1 MSPEADKLEH
11 LFSREIDGEAS
22 AEDREL
28 LAALLKSD
36 ARMQALFEEYRSLD
50 RAAGEALRQAA
61 GRRPRVVTLG
71 GFWRRSG
78 RTLLVAAAAG
88 VAALLWLQP
97 AEQQHRDGRAGTGP
111 QHAGSVSVPSWFVPS
126 VPRGDVIEPVPT
138 AYERPELRVRGT
150 ERNWLL
156 IPGDRPGEFFV
167 IEANRVRTHVIVVQ
181 QDF

>member
-11 LFSREIDGEAS
+11 LFSRAIDGEAS
-22 AEDREL
+22 AADREL

-36 ARMQALFEEYRSLD
+36 ARMQALFNEYRSLD

-88 VAALLWLQP
+88 LAAVLWLQP
-97 AEQQHRDGRAGTGP
+97 MEQHWDGRAETAP
-111 QHAGSVSVPSWFVPS
+111 QQAGSVSMPSWFVPS